1 MIYDTFE
8 VKGNCKG
15 CGKATEWH
23 INGDY
28 PVCRDCMLHL
38 IDDAKRVMKMVKE
51 VDNGV
56 SSRN

>member
-8 VKGNCKG
+8 VKGNCRD

-28 PVCRDCMLHL
+28 PVCRDCMISL
-38 IDDAKRVMKMVKE
+38 INDAQRVSVLL
-51 VDNGV
+51 N
-56 SSRN
+56 

>member
-8 VKGNCKG
+8 VKGNCRG
-15 CGKATEWH
+15 CGKSTELH

-38 IDDAKRVMKMVKE
+38 IDDASRIMRIKE
-51 VDNGV
+51 KEANDG
-56 SSRN
+56 